1 MTPCFMVTLG
11 GNCRR
16 DYVTCSLTVSASLI
30 LRLQVRQAIEKMYGI
45 DRNSFYLW
53 FKNRAPQARRTKPS
67 KPSSPSPG
75 SGTSSPTSSSPP
87 VRTLTSEAGLFEL
100 SDMSDVRG
108 SMLGSSSAAA
118 VAHMMQAGQLG
129 SQLQLQSS
137 CSHLLP
143 GSPAV
148 ALMPQPADCY
158 DNAQL
163 QQLLLS
169 QLASRSQASH
179 EPNLQLGLSSVHSFP
194 SLQAPL
200 LLGVSGGLSQ
210 AGLSGT
216 SLNSIGAHAGTR
228 GMQQTTAQPLMAS
241 MPSISMQ
248 LEQQPGINNTVRLVL
263 LQAPANQQMQQ
274 QQAQQQA
281 QLAQQQQQQRTAV
294 FSSDAG
300 RAPLAAAIQ
309 QYHELSCRSGTGF
322 GGMNLVLASA
332 AGIGSSSGL
341 LGQPVLLSQQ
351 GLSQQAG
358 LQGQVSL
365 QQLGGLCR
373 LPTMSSIDIRPTSPT
388 APCMSALRNA
398 ESLGLGG
405 LQGTFTKATRTA
417 SEPQVGQSTPTLDNL
432 LDMLRKTGYTP
443 WTLDSRSPCQST
455 STAGSLPTTISL

>member
-1 MTPCFMVTLG
+1 MVIAG
-11 GNCRR
+11 VIMQPVHC
-16 DYVTCSLTVSASLI
+16 VFI

-53 FKNRAPQARRTKPS
+53 FKNRAPQARRTKQS

-75 SGTSSPTSSSPP
+75 SGTSSPTSSSPL
-87 VRTLTSEAGLFEL
+87 VRTFTSEAGLFEL
-100 SDMSDVRG
+100 SDMSNVRG
-108 SMLGSSSAAA
+108 SMLGSSSAAV
-118 VAHMMQAGQLG
+118 VAHLMQAGSLG

-137 CSHLLP
+137 CSQMLP

-148 ALMPQPADCY
+148 ALMPQPVDCY

-163 QQLLLS
+163 QQLLLT

-200 LLGVSGGLSQ
+200 LLGVPGGLSQ

-216 SLNSIGAHAGTR
+216 SLNSIGAHTGS
-228 GMQQTTAQPLMAS
+228 MQQTMAQPLMA
-241 MPSISMQ
+241 SMQ

-274 QQAQQQA
+274 QQAQ
-281 QLAQQQQQQRTAV
+281 LVQQQQRTAV
-294 FSSDAG
+294 FSDAS
-300 RAPLAAAIQ
+300 RSPLAAAIQ

-332 AGIGSSSGL
+332 AGMGSSSGL
-341 LGQPVLLSQQ
+341 LGQSVLLSEQ
-351 GLSQQAG
+351 GQAG

-365 QQLGGLCR
+365 QQLGDLCR
-373 LPTMSSIDIRPTSPT
+373 LPTMPSIDIRPTSPT
-388 APCMSALRNA
+388 VPCMSAVRNA

-405 LQGTFTKATRTA
+405 LGTFTKATRTA

-443 WTLDSRSPCQST
+443 WPLDSRSPCQST